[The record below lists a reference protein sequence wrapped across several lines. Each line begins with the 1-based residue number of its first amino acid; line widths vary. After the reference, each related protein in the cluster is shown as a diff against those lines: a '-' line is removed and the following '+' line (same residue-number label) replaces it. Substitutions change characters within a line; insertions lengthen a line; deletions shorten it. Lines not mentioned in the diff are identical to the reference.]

1 LDRLLVVDGNRR
13 PDLEEEF
20 DIEISE
26 EWLSVESFEKI
37 HVLYDYIES
46 VVGTNENN
54 K

>member
-37 HVLYDYIES
+37 HDLYDYIES